1 MFNSLD
7 CFYVINKT
15 LWSNGLKTRADM
27 YAKISMFVVC
37 VEAIIYLLLYNLH
50 ISIKIFCILFI
61 CFVLD
66 GLWESISFRIFFSK
80 HSITF

>member
-7 CFYVINKT
+7 CFYVVNKT
-15 LWSNGLKTRADM
+15 LWLKTRADM
-27 YAKISMFVVC
+27 YAKISMFVIC

-66 GLWESISFRIFFSK
+66 GLRESICCRMFFSK